1 MTSISSSNA
10 ATWLPYALSAQAQT
24 ANNWI
29 SETLDTS
36 SGLGL
41 PHNQVVQDFLDNTA
55 ALADTLTGAQM
66 NQAQGLAALAIQTAT
81 SRVKADLGKKID
93 ELANATAQPALATA
107 PTTVH
112 LADGSVLN
120 LAKNTFTLADGN
132 VLDITTGMKVI
143 GAVIDVTA

>member
-41 PHNQVVQDFLDNTA
+41 PHSQVVQDFLDNTA
-55 ALADTLTGAQM
+55 ALADTLTGAQV
-66 NQAQGLAALAIQTAT
+66 NQAHGLAALAIQTAT
-81 SRVKADLGKKID
+81 ARVKADLGKKID
-93 ELANATAQPALATA
+93 ELANTTAQPSIAPA
-107 PTTVH
+107 PTSVH

-120 LAKNTFTLADGN
+120 LAKNTFTLADGS

-143 GAVIDVTA
+143 GVVVDVTA